1 MHHPTAFFQSKKLS
15 GWHEMMFFK
24 TGAATTLQFW
34 LAGSQGRMMNFCCNR
49 ASKTQRRAFVVHP
62 WMQRN
67 CIAAWVKPPS
77 DWSHVVS
84 SRNPLANREWSM
96 MPMLGCSQSVP
107 ATPTSWPSAQHS
119 GQHSTC
125 NMPYA
130 YGRSPG
136 WESEEWE
143 SGGED
148 WPDAY
153 RFCPMSREEALCCIV
168 TFFHHEWQQPAFM
181 IYTGLLFGLPLAVTS
196 FNRYSRFVEALSRRF
211 AFCLTSLY
219 FDDAHVTDRKSCKGS
234 GQQAMQKLNALLGT
248 PFSSEKCQ
256 KMQPTGTF
264 LGLDHDFSQVH
275 STGVI
280 QFWARER
287 IEEKLLHLMQ
297 TAEDSSKLQPGVA
310 AKIYGIANFFELG
323 VWGRIGCGGLA
334 PIKRRQ
340 QERSS
345 ELTEE
350 LRQSFTLLRTVITTK
365 PSRQIEIWPH
375 AGLRF
380 LAASDAALESPC
392 QGTGGFLIVWH
403 DDSRQQREAFISLI
417 PPLVY
422 DLWGPGDKKIAQ
434 LELLQVLY
442 ALFSRPASFR
452 GRRGLW
458 FIDNTAALM
467 ALIRGRSD
475 NADLE
480 HMSRLIHLT
489 LFALKAWFFW
499 EWIPSKANWSDE
511 ISREGLQATWHKR
524 HGFTTHLAFFPFEIW
539 SLPLP
544 VFLRVV
550 EFL

>member
-1 MHHPTAFFQSKKLS
+1 MIDDAYVGLQSERSSDANKL
-15 GWHEMMFFK
+15 
-24 TGAATTLQFW
+24 TL
-34 LAGSQGRMMNFCCNR
+34 
-49 ASKTQRRAFVVHP
+49 
-62 WMQRN
+62 
-67 CIAAWVKPPS
+67 
-77 DWSHVVS
+77 
-84 SRNPLANREWSM
+84 
-96 MPMLGCSQSVP
+96 CSALRP
-107 ATPTSWPSAQHS
+107 AQHL
-119 GQHSTC
+119 QY
-125 NMPYA
+125 YA

-234 GQQAMQKLNALLGT
+234 GQQAMQKRNELLGT
-248 PFSSEKCQ
+248 PFSAEKCQ

-275 STGVI
+275 SKGAI

-350 LRQSFTLLRTVITTK
+350 LRQSFTLLRTVITTR

-380 LAASDAALESPC
+380 LAASDAALESPR

-403 DDSRQQREAFISLI
+403 DDGRQKREAFVSLI

-434 LELLQVLY
+434 LELMQVLY

-524 HGFTTHLAFFPFEIW
+524 HGFTTHFAFFPFEIW